1 MLPGRADTRAAATQH
16 DRTGPFARVHLDA
29 VPPARS
35 EPMERLLL
43 LDGNGL
49 IYRGYYALIEQPL
62 TTSKGELVTAVFG
75 FTNIVLRAIQDVQPD
90 RVAIAFDLPARTFRH
105 DRYAEYKATRT
116 RMPDDM
122 REQIPKVKQVVRAMG
137 IPEYEQE
144 GFEADDAIA
153 TLVGQAEAL
162 GFDTTILTGDLDMLQ
177 LVSEHTKLMV
187 SLRGG
192 IANTV
197 AYDLAKI
204 EERWGLRPD
213 QMLDYKSL
221 KGDPTDNIPGIPG
234 VGEKTASKLIATWE
248 TLDALYAHIDEVVP
262 EKLRL
267 ALEEHRESVLE
278 SRELMRLVRD
288 VDVTLDPTRGRVG
301 DYDRQEV
308 VRLFR
313 EYEFR
318 TLIDRLP
325 PLIGERPEDAIA
337 AMRELREAGF
347 PAAQGVGRG
356 AGGRGGAPVDPGSL
370 QLSMDFDVVS
380 GGGGARRRAGAAAPS
395 PRRRRP
401 SRHERRRSRPHPATW
416 RARWRPRSW
425 TPAESSSRTRP
436 VWRRWNLGCA
446 SRPRSAWRSSS
457 TTHARSPG
465 RRCRSRS
472 PARTA
477 GSSRRTV
484 PRHRPRCGTSWRPS
498 GRTSSATTSSRS
510 SPRGSARTA
519 RRRRS
524 TSPSTPRSR
533 PTSSTPR
540 SGHRRSPTSS
550 PSASTSS
557 SPRRPPASRPRPSR
571 ASRPC
576 RRVAVRPSLDQ
587 ALRDDGVDRLFEE
600 IELPLIPI
608 LARMEAAG
616 IALDQEAL
624 GALEREFATEIT
636 RLEGEIYA
644 AVGHQFTIGS
654 PKQLG
659 DILFVELGLPK
670 GRKTKTGYST
680 DASVLEELRGVHP
693 VIEPVLD
700 WRIYTKLRST
710 YVEALPTLIGPDGRL
725 HTLFHQAVAA
735 TGRLSSSDPNLQN
748 IPIRTPLGR
757 RIRHAFVAGSPD
769 TTLVAADYSQIELR
783 ILAHV
788 SGDDH
793 LADAFAREADIHRE
807 TAARV
812 LRKDPADVTSDERSM
827 AKMVNFGLAYG
838 MSDFGLSSRAGI
850 SRQDAQEFINSYF
863 AAYGGISRYMH
874 HIRETAREQGYVA
887 TLLGRKRRIPE
898 LEARNPSLR
907 AAGERMAINMP
918 IQGTAADIVK
928 IAMIRTDRALRE
940 GSFRARV
947 LLSVHDELLLE
958 APRDEVDRLI
968 PILREAMEGALP
980 LSVPLTVEVKVGD
993 SWEGMAPVSR
1003 RDAVLAEAGEAPEA
1017 IGV

>member
-1 MLPGRADTRAAATQH
+1 MLAG
-16 DRTGPFARVHLDA
+16 ARVPRDAAGEHDEPWHPPRLHLI
-29 VPPARS
+29 PSHPARS

-49 IYRGYYALIEQPL
+49 IYRGYFALIEQPL

-75 FTNIVLRAIQDVQPD
+75 FTNIVLRAIQDVKPD
-90 RVAIAFDLPARTFRH
+90 RVAIAFDLPSRTFRH

-122 REQIPKVKQVVRAMG
+122 REQIPKVKLVVRALN

-153 TLVGQAEAL
+153 TLVGQAEDL
-162 GFDTTILTGDLDMLQ
+162 EFDTTILTGDLDMLQ

-204 EERWGLRPD
+204 EERWGLRPE

-234 VGEKTASKLIATWE
+234 VGEKTASKLIATWGS
-248 TLDALYAHIDEVVP
+248 LDELYAHLDDVTP
-262 EKLRL
+262 EKLRTP
-267 ALEEHRESVLE
+267 LEEHRESVLE

-288 VDVTLDPTRGRVG
+288 VDVTLDPSRGRVG
-301 DYDRQEV
+301 EYDRQEV

-313 EYEFR
+313 EFEFR

-325 PLIGERPEDAIA
+325 PLVGERPEDAVA

-347 PAAQGVGRG
+347 PAAQGVSRG
-356 AGGRGGAPVDPGSL
+356 GGRGTEPVDPGSL

-380 GGGGARRRAGAAAPS
+380 APRGGGNPPGIAATSPAVEARAEAIAAASGDLPGALAAAIVDPGRIEVVEEAGVAGLETWLRAQPAVGTGLVVDDPRPLAGAPLSLAVAGADGRVVAADGVDAS
-395 PRRRRP
+395 LAL
-401 SRHERRRSRPHPATW
+401 RHLLETIDARLVGHDVKPLLTARFGEDPGATPPAVDFDTQIAAYLVNAALRAQKIADVVGERLDLVLPPA
-416 RARWRPRSW
+416 AAGLP
-425 TPAESSSRTRP
+425 P
-436 VWRRWNLGCA
+436 VA
-446 SRPRSAWRSSS
+446 
-457 TTHARSPG
+457 
-465 RRCRSRS
+465 
-472 PARTA
+472 TA
-477 GSSRRTV
+477 GLEALSSL
-484 PRHRPRCGTSWRPS
+484 
-498 GRTSSATTSSRS
+498 
-510 SPRGSARTA
+510 
-519 RRRRS
+519 
-524 TSPSTPRSR
+524 
-533 PTSSTPR
+533 
-540 SGHRRSPTSS
+540 
-550 PSASTSS
+550 
-557 SPRRPPASRPRPSR
+557 
-571 ASRPC
+571 
-576 RRVAVRPSLDQ
+576 AVRPSLEQ
-587 ALRDDGVDRLFEE
+587 AMRDEGVERLFAEV
-600 IELPLIPI
+600 ELPLIPI

-616 IALDQEAL
+616 IALDRAAL
-624 GALEREFATEIT
+624 AELEREFAAEIA
-636 RLEGEIYA
+636 RFEGEIYA
-644 AVGHQFTIGS
+644 AVGHEFTIGS

-670 GRKTKTGYST
+670 GRRTKTGYST

-693 VIEPVLD
+693 AIEPILE

-788 SGDDH
+788 SGDEH

-812 LRKDPADVTSDERSM
+812 LRKDAADVTADERSM

-850 SRQDAQEFINSYF
+850 SAP
-863 AAYGGISRYMH
+863 
-874 HIRETAREQGYVA
+874 
-887 TLLGRKRRIPE
+887 GR
-898 LEARNPSLR
+898 
-907 AAGERMAINMP
+907 AG
-918 IQGTAADIVK
+918 
-928 IAMIRTDRALRE
+928 
-940 GSFRARV
+940 
-947 LLSVHDELLLE
+947 VHQLLLRGLRRDQPLH
-958 APRDEVDRLI
+958 APHPRD
-968 PILREAMEGALP
+968 GARGGL
-980 LSVPLTVEVKVGD
+980 
-993 SWEGMAPVSR
+993 R
-1003 RDAVLAEAGEAPEA
+1003 RDAARPQAADPRARGAEPVAARRGRADGDQHADPGDGGRHREDRDDPDGPGAARRVVPLPRA
-1017 IGV
+1017 SLGP